1 MKLWIAPRAGIWC
14 RSTSGWDA
22 FSAAVAAGIEP
33 DARLPEPVPDLLPAR
48 EGRRAPLH
56 VRLALEAAAQACRE
70 NGVPLNS
77 VLTVFASAMGDIQIT
92 DYMCRTLATESPMLS
107 PTKFHNSVHNAA
119 SGYWAIGAENR
130 LASTAIAAGE
140 NSFGAGLLEAAMLAG
155 DTAMPVLLVA
165 YDVPAPGPLIAVSRN
180 RQAFSCGVILSN
192 SQVTPRWRQLDLD
205 FTVEGCQ
212 PEPSEARWPEC
223 LAGENDSGI
232 AMKLIRGLAQPG
244 LSAGALGVA
253 RSSFRFALSPVTP
266 D

>member
-22 FSAAVAAGIEP
+22 FSAAVAAGSEP
-33 DARLPEPVPDLLPAR
+33 DTRLPEPVPDLLPAR

-77 VLTVFASAMGDIQIT
+77 VLTVFTSAMGDIQIT
-92 DYMCRTLATESPMLS
+92 DYMCRTLATENPMLS

-140 NSFGAGLLEAAMLAG
+140 NSFGAGLLEAVILAG

-165 YDVPAPGPLIAVSRN
+165 YDVPAPGPLMAVSRN
-180 RQAFSCGVILSN
+180 RQPFACGILLSGAAGN
-192 SQVTPRWRQLDLD
+192 SGWRELSLQAEHDVASTPAADMPWLKQLAAENSSATAADLLR
-205 FTVEGCQ
+205 
-212 PEPSEARWPEC
+212 A
-223 LAGENDSGI
+223 
-232 AMKLIRGLAQPG
+232 LAQPG
-244 LSAGALGVA
+244 ACSGLLQLG
-253 RSSFRFALSPVTP
+253 SSHRRFTLSPSVRA
-266 D
+266 